1 MTSVSKQGKALKRF
15 LQGKDPRRR
24 TPSMRFRQQAT
35 NESSDNANNGL
46 IGSEISKDLVSS
58 LHIDQY
64 TQVSVLM
71 TTLRRCLF
79 GHYS

>member
-24 TPSMRFRQQAT
+24 TPSMRFRQQPT

-46 IGSEISKDLVSS
+46 IGSDISKDLVSP
-58 LHIDQY
+58 LHMDQY
-64 TQVSVLM
+64 TQVLVLM
-71 TTLRRCLF
+71 TTFRRRLVW
-79 GHYS
+79 HHS